1 MANGQQIAEQ
11 NFQVFTAW
19 LSSRTDEDFRQL
31 VTRGSLSRKEIAAQC
46 RYSVSCLNQN
56 PRIKSALS
64 AKEAALRESGV
75 LPAVAG
81 KLDDRAIT
89 LSDVPQPNSPRRSL
103 DAERLRRLE
112 QENASL
118 RAENRQLKQEL
129 ERYAVIRE
137 VLSMTGRI
145 PR

>member
-19 LSSRTDEDFRQL
+19 LSSRTDDDFRQL

-46 RYSVSCLNQN
+46 RFSVSSLNQN

-81 KLDDRAIT
+81 KLDDFAIT
-89 LSDVPQPNSPRRSL
+89 LSNVAQPNSPRRSL

-137 VLSMTGRI
+137 VLAMTGRM

>member
-1 MANGQQIAEQ
+1 MANGQQLAEQ

-46 RYSVSCLNQN
+46 RFALSALNQN
-56 PRIKSALS
+56 PRIKSALL
-64 AKEAALRESGV
+64 AKETSLREVGV
-75 LPAVAG
+75 LPAIADKTDGIAVTSTETREA
-81 KLDDRAIT
+81 
-89 LSDVPQPNSPRRSL
+89 SSPRRSL

-118 RAENRQLKQEL
+118 RAENSQLKREL

-137 VLSMTGRI
+137 ALSITGRV